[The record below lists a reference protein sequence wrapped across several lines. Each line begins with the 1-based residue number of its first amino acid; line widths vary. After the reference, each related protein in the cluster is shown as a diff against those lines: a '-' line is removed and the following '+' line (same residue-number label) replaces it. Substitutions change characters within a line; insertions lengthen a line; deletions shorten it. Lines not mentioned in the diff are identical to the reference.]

1 MSDFILA
8 DGFGNLS
15 DGTHTAGSDR
25 EILGDQWSQFG
36 YNFSIEDRSDGRK
49 WLKNNGSQ
57 SIINLYTGTLGGLTT
72 VQLCF
77 RVIRATGAHV
87 KVASLYDGSD
97 NIGGIHINATGQ
109 LVYSTYIAG
118 DAPQAGIVATGPTIP
133 LNTETFV
140 EVVVALAG
148 GTGGSVAF
156 YVNGAHSS
164 TTSSIDTINY
174 GTSVTAIRFFYH
186 SSNYFGIPNGW
197 KFSDIVLHS
206 GSSPVGDLGVF
217 YVESDTAGTD
227 SDFTPSAGDNENNVD
242 EIGPDEDTT
251 YNESDG
257 TAGHRDSFTGDG
269 ISNVD
274 VLSVGTLVRARKTS
288 TGAASLLVGAL
299 HSGSEDQS
307 AAKALSEDYL
317 TLLEY
322 FDDCPS
328 TSSAWTTAQ
337 VGAAEAS
344 YEVD

>member
-15 DGTHTAGSDR
+15 DGTHTAGSTR
-25 EILGDQWSQFG
+25 EILGDQWSAFS
-36 YNFSIEDRSDGRK
+36 YDFSIEDRADGRK
-49 WLKNNGSQ
+49 WMTNNGST
-57 SIINLYTGTLGGLTT
+57 SRLNLYTGTLGGLTT
-72 VQLCF
+72 VRLCF
-77 RVIRATGAHV
+77 RVIRSSSADV
-87 KVASLYDGSD
+87 KVASLFDGSD
-97 NIGGIHINATGQ
+97 NLGGIHINASGQ
-109 LVYSTYIAG
+109 LVYSTG
-118 DAPQAGIVATGPTIP
+118 DRPTSGVVATGPTIP

-140 EVVVALAG
+140 EVVVVLAT

-164 TTSSIDTINY
+164 TTSSIDTIDS
-174 GTSVTAIRFFYH
+174 GTSLTAIRFFYH
-186 SSNYFGIPNGW
+186 ASLHTYGIPNGW

-206 GSSPVGDLGVF
+206 GSSPIGDLGVF

-227 SDFTPSAGDNENNVD
+227 SDFTPSAGNNENNVD

-257 TAGHRDSFTGDG
+257 TSGHRDSFTGDG

-288 TGAASLLVGAL
+288 TGVASLLVGAL

-317 TLLEY
+317 TLIEF

-328 TSSAWTTAQ
+328 TSSSWTTAQ
-337 VGAAEAS
+337 VSAAEAS